1 MNDRGGGVLEALDAA
16 ARKHNRSN
24 ATVALAW
31 LLHRK
36 SITAPIVSATNLDQL
51 RDLLAAPQLKLDEES
66 LIALD
71 SASAT

>member
-1 MNDRGGGVLEALDAA
+1 
-16 ARKHNRSN
+16 
-24 ATVALAW
+24 VALAW

-51 RDLLAAPQLKLDEES
+51 TELLDAPQLKLDEES

-71 SASAT
+71 KASSA